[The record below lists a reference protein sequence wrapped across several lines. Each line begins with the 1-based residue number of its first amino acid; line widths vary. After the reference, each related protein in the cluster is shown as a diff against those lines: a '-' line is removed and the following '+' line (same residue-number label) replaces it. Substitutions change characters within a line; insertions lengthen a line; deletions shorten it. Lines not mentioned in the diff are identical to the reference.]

1 MNGWDV
7 ELVVVHRQLAG
18 DAERRAL
25 ARDVERGLK
34 LRLRRGVYAS
44 AKEVERI
51 GSADRAIV
59 YMRALDAVSLER
71 PVFSH
76 WSAVVLHGLPFLVD
90 RTSVVDVTDPD
101 RSRAVDG
108 SRLHVLALSGSDV
121 VEVGGLL
128 CTAPARTVV
137 DVAGGATFGQGVA
150 VADAAL
156 RARKA
161 SPVDLD
167 EARLRAGFRR
177 SFKRIDDVLAFADEA
192 CESPGE
198 SLSRATMHRL
208 GLPTPVLQYTLRDAQ
223 GFVARVDFYFPEQR
237 AVGEMDGKVKYLD
250 PTMNKGDAALAVYE
264 EKLREDRVRALGL
277 GVARWGWAEAVSPL
291 LLGRRL
297 AAVGVVPTRGARAA
311 GTNQR
316 ARAR

>member
-1 MNGWDV
+1 VNGWDL
-7 ELVVVHRQLAG
+7 ELAVVRQGLTN

-34 LRLRRGVYAS
+34 VRLRRGVYAS
-44 AKEVERI
+44 AEEVELLD
-51 GSADRAIV
+51 SAGRAV
-59 YMRALDAVSLER
+59 VHMRALDAVSPER

-76 WSAVVLHGLPFLVD
+76 WSAVVLHGLPFLVE
-90 RTSVVDVTDPD
+90 RTSVVEVTDPG

-108 SRLHVLALSGSDV
+108 TRLHIIALTDSDV
-121 VEVGGLL
+121 AEVGGLL
-128 CTAPARTVV
+128 CTSPARTVI
-137 DVAGGATFGQGVA
+137 DVAGGAAFGQGVA

-156 RARKA
+156 HARR
-161 SPVDLD
+161 VHLGDLD
-167 EARLRAGFRR
+167 AARRRAGFRR

-208 GLPTPVLQYTLRDAQ
+208 GLPTPVLQHTIRDAG
-223 GFVARVDFYFPEQR
+223 GFVARVDFYFPDQH
-237 AVGEMDGKVKYLD
+237 AVGEMDGKAKYVD
-250 PTMNKGDAALAVYE
+250 PKMNKGDPARVVYE

-277 GVARWGWAEAVSPL
+277 GVARWGWAEASNPL

-297 AAVGVVPTRGARAA
+297 AAVGVVPVKGARAV
-311 GTNQR
+311 GTSQR